1 MFSRKL
7 RTWQVVPLAACCLAS
22 AAAVQADWSLDADA
36 SSFFYVTSKAS
47 ALSEVNNFT
56 GLSGA
61 ISDAGEA
68 TLEIDL
74 ASVSTNIE
82 VRDERMRELV
92 FQVADFPVATVQV
105 SVDSA
110 QLEAL
115 KAGEQLDDSWDAT
128 ISLHGMEQTLAA
140 SLRITK
146 LADEA
151 VQVHTLQ
158 PLLVAAS
165 SFGLS
170 AGVEQLREVAGLPSI
185 NPNVVVNFTLVYRP

>member
-1 MFSRKL
+1 MFTRKL
-7 RTWQVVPLAACCLAS
+7 RTWQVLPLAACCLAS
-22 AAAVQADWSLDADA
+22 AAAQADWSLDAEA

-56 GLSGA
+56 GLSGS

-82 VRDERMRELV
+82 IRDERMRDLV
-92 FQVADFPVATVQV
+92 FQVADFPSATVQV
-105 SVDSA
+105 NVDSA
-110 QLEAL
+110 RLDAL
-115 KAGEQLDDSWDAT
+115 KVGEQLDDSWDAT

-140 SLRITK
+140 GLRVTK
-146 LADEA
+146 LADDA

>member
-1 MFSRKL
+1 MFTRKL
-7 RTWQVVPLAACCLAS
+7 RTWQVLPLAACCLAS
-22 AAAVQADWSLDADA
+22 AAAQADWSLDAEA

-56 GLSGA
+56 GLSGS

-82 VRDERMRELV
+82 IRDERMRDLV
-92 FQVADFPVATVQV
+92 FQVADFPSATVQV
-105 SVDSA
+105 NVDSA
-110 QLEAL
+110 RLDAL
-115 KAGEQLDDSWDAT
+115 RVGEQLDDSWDAT

-140 SLRITK
+140 GLRVTK
-146 LADEA
+146 LADDA

>member
-1 MFSRKL
+1 MFTRKL
-7 RTWQVVPLAACCLAS
+7 RTWQVLPLAACCLAS
-22 AAAVQADWSLDADA
+22 AAAQADWSLDAEA
-36 SSFFYVTSKAS
+36 SSFLYVTSKAS

-56 GLSGA
+56 GLSGS

-82 VRDERMRELV
+82 IRDERMRDLV
-92 FQVADFPVATVQV
+92 FQVADFPSATVQV
-105 SVDSA
+105 NVDSA
-110 QLEAL
+110 RLDAL
-115 KAGEQLDDSWDAT
+115 KVGEQLDDSWDAT

-140 SLRITK
+140 GLRVTK
-146 LADEA
+146 LADDA